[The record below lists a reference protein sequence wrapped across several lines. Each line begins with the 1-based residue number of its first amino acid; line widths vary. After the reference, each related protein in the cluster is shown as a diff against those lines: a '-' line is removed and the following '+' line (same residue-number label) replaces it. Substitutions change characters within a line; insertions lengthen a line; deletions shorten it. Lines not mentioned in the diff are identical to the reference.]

1 MGEKEEEVEEVEE
14 EEEEEE
20 KQQQRQQQDAED
32 VEQQRQQQDA
42 EDVERIDEGVQ
53 SYQMMLM
60 RPLNDRGTIA
70 FSALSW
76 STRTMWSTKQRK
88 HSQMK
93 NC

>member
-1 MGEKEEEVEEVEE
+1 MEEVEEVGEEEEVEEVEE

-20 KQQQRQQQDAED
+20 KQQQRQQQDAE
-32 VEQQRQQQDA
+32 EA
-42 EDVERIDEGVQ
+42 ERIDEGVQ
-53 SYQMMLM
+53 SHQMMSM
-60 RPLNDRGTIA
+60 GPLNDRGATA

>member
-1 MGEKEEEVEEVEE
+1 VGGKEEEEEEVEEVEE

-20 KQQQRQQQDAED
+20 KQQQRQQQ
-32 VEQQRQQQDA
+32 RQQQDA
-42 EDVERIDEGVQ
+42 EEAERVDEGVQ

-60 RPLNDRGTIA
+60 RPLNDRGTTA